1 MDILSSLEPL
11 GIFSKDLPHCLL
23 RQLEARQELTPEL
36 NQIIRYHLDDI
47 AAGKINTITQKLS
60 MSTQDEENS
69 IEKKLHTPVR
79 EEWEAEDLIFEL
91 QMMQFDGMIDD
102 MRDCVEDIR

>member
-1 MDILSSLEPL
+1 MTVVILNCSLKDFSQWFGIDISTVKYCLDILSSLEPL

-47 AAGKINTITQKLS
+47 AAGKLILSHKNFLCLHRMSENVLQKS
-60 MSTQDEENS
+60 EN
-69 IEKKLHTPVR
+69 
-79 EEWEAEDLIFEL
+79 
-91 QMMQFDGMIDD
+91 
-102 MRDCVEDIR
+102 